1 MSMERIR
8 RVVITGLGVICPIG
22 TGREQVWDA
31 VLAGRSGVRRPS
43 TLSPEA
49 LPLRAVGEATQFTG
63 SIKDFGNLEKET
75 QKTLRKALKVM
86 CRECQMGVAAAQ
98 LALNDSAATG
108 GSYAP
113 DRFGTSF
120 GSDYMVSA
128 PEEFA
133 GAFKACMD
141 ENGAFCFDR
150 WPVLGMPQLFPLWLL
165 KYLPNM
171 PASHVAIYNDLRGPS
186 NSVTMR
192 EASPAI
198 CLEDALHVIRTD
210 RADAVIVGVTG
221 TRISLS
227 KAIHAVQQEE
237 MVFGDGDPS
246 AAVRPFDRLR
256 SGMVPGEGA
265 AAVVLEDASLAQKR
279 GARIEAEVVAAV
291 SAAAVERNGVA
302 SRRAA
307 MRQSIRCAIHDS
319 GLIPQDVGFVMAHG
333 IGTRS
338 GDREE
343 ALALA
348 DVFGPFG
355 VPVIAAKSYFGNLGA
370 ASGLVEMILGI
381 LALNNNLLF
390 ATLNHT
396 TPDPDCPVR
405 VVTEQQ
411 PPSKPAFLF
420 VSVTP
425 QGQAS
430 AAVVRKFV
438 EA

>member
-8 RVVITGLGVICPIG
+8 RVVITGLGVISPIG

-31 VLAGRSGVRRPS
+31 VLAGRSGIRPPS
-43 TLSPEA
+43 TLSPEV
-49 LPLRAVGEATQFTG
+49 LPLHAVGEATQFTG
-63 SIKDFGNLEKET
+63 SIRDFGNLDKET

-98 LALNDSAATG
+98 LALNDSAATSG
-108 GSYAP
+108 IYAP
-113 DRFGTSF
+113 ERFGTSF

-133 GAFKACMD
+133 GAFKACID
-141 ENGAFCFDR
+141 ENGTFCFDR
-150 WPVLGMPQLFPLWLL
+150 WPSLGMPQLFPLWLL

-186 NSVTMR
+186 NSITMR

-198 CLEDALHVIRTD
+198 CLQDALHIIRTG

-221 TRISLS
+221 TRLSLS

-237 MVFGDGDPS
+237 IAFGDGDPAS
-246 AAVRPFDRLR
+246 AARPFDRLR
-256 SGMVPGEGA
+256 TGMVPAEGA

-279 GARIEAEVVAAV
+279 GARIDAEVVSGASAAV
-291 SAAAVERNGVA
+291 VGRNGVA

-307 MRQSIRCAIHDS
+307 MRQSIRCALQDG
-319 GLIPQDVGFVMAHG
+319 GLTPQDIGFVMAHG

-343 ALALA
+343 AMALA

-370 ASGLVEMILGI
+370 ASGLVEMILGV
-381 LALNNNLLF
+381 LAINNNLLF
-390 ATLNHT
+390 ATLNHRT
-396 TPDPDCPVR
+396 TDPDCPVR

-411 PPSKPAFLF
+411 PPSKPVFLF
-420 VSVTP
+420 VNVTP

-430 AAVVRKFV
+430 AAVVRKFA